1 MNSKD
6 DSTMNTKRKHDDFQ
20 TLWERRKQ
28 SWQQQAERTMP
39 DDATMLRMSELARQ
53 QASQQATVVVPL
65 IRRRNRWLPYAA
77 AASLVIGIIVF
88 GLTRRSQPGNT
99 LPLAKE
105 VTVGEQSVRFMCNNG
120 CSAQEVLLAANDIIK
135 E

>member
-20 TLWERRKQ
+20 TVWERRKQ
-28 SWQQQAERTMP
+28 TWLQQAERTMP
-39 DDATMLRMSELARQ
+39 DDATMLRLSELARQ

-77 AASLVIGIIVF
+77 AA
-88 GLTRRSQPGNT
+88 RS
-99 LPLAKE
+99 
-105 VTVGEQSVRFMCNNG
+105 
-120 CSAQEVLLAANDIIK
+120 
-135 E
+135 